1 MNAVL
6 RVGLDIGGTKTLG
19 VVVDPTG
26 EILAQARRPTGRGA
40 AQVVDTALGVIEELR
55 ATTGE
60 PLDGPLGV
68 GIPGLV
74 DTRRNAVKH
83 AVNLGVDGDWFP
95 IGPLLAGQLDVPV
108 TVDNDVNA
116 ASLGAAALTG
126 HQDLVYLSI
135 GTGLAAGFVLDG
147 TLRRGEHGAA
157 GEVGHVPVDPDGAW
171 CQCGQRGCL
180 ETVASGSALAA
191 AWPAT
196 DLPPAQALFA
206 AAAAGDP
213 DAIRIRDRFTAGV
226 ADAIRLLALTVDPG
240 SFVLGG
246 GVAQLGEALR
256 SAVADA
262 LDAQAAT
269 SPFLASLELA
279 RRVHVVPTHVPVAA
293 FGAALLGGAWS

>member
-1 MNAVL
+1 MTAAL
-6 RVGLDIGGTKTLG
+6 RVGLDIGATKTLG
-19 VVVDPTG
+19 VVVDETG

-40 AQVVDTALGVIEELR
+40 SQVVETALGVIAALR
-55 ATTGE
+55 AKTGE
-60 PLDGPLGV
+60 RLDGPLGV

-74 DTRRNAVKH
+74 DTGRNAVKH

-95 IGPLLAGQLDVPV
+95 IGDLLAGQLDVPV
-108 TVDNDVNA
+108 AVDNDVNA

-147 TLRRGEHGAA
+147 ALRRGEHGAA
-157 GEVGHVPVDPDGAW
+157 GEVGHVPVDPRGAL

-196 DLPPAQALFA
+196 DLPPAQSLFA

-213 DAIRIRDRFTAGV
+213 DAIRIRDTFTAGV

-240 SFVLGG
+240 TFVLGG
-246 GVAQLGEALR
+246 GVAHLGEALR
-256 SAVADA
+256 SEVADA
-262 LDAQAAT
+262 LRAQAAA
-269 SPFLASLELA
+269 SPFLASLDLA
-279 RRVHVVPTHVPVAA
+279 RRVDVVPTHVPVAA
-293 FGAALLGGAWS
+293 FGAALLGGSWS